1 MPTEELREYSIQ
13 EHTEITKDAERINER
28 LHQDRIEQ
36 RSASGYQIES
46 QKGANGL
53 SIAGFVV
60 SLVSLF
66 ILALYG
72 ITGTIGLI
80 LSAVGRS
87 QAVSEGRKTGLATA
101 GIVLGIISIIG
112 GIVNAFIYL

>member
-1 MPTEELREYSIQ
+1 MSQSVEREEEFLYQS
-13 EHTEITKDAERINER
+13 DAAWNT
-28 LHQDRIEQ
+28 
-36 RSASGYQIES
+36 SSGHRDEP

-66 ILALYG
+66 MLSLYG
-72 ITGTIGLI
+72 ISGTIGLI

-87 QAVSEGRKTGLATA
+87 QAVREGRKTGLATA
-101 GIVLGIISIIG
+101 GIILGIIGIMG
-112 GIVNAFIYL
+112 GIVNAIIFL